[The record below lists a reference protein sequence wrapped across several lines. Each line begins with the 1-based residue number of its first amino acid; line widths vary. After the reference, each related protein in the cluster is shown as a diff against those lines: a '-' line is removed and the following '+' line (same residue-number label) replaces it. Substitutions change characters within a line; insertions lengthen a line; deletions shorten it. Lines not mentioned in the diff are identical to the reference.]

1 MGFEFEYERPEDRRP
16 DSSSGRPRPPR
27 PPRRRRRFDQRRRQA
42 PRFWRRTP
50 RWGKATAAVVLI
62 LAASTIITSRDRSS
76 DQSALEVTSTAEP
89 PASAPTTTAI
99 RPATT
104 RPATTRPPPATTRQ
118 ALATT
123 TVPPATTTPAATTTP
138 PATAAASTA
147 AAQPPPTAAPVA
159 PAPTAPPPVGVD
171 WAELALSVVYIQAED
186 CPSLPSDM
194 FNSGSGTVVLGGGYV
209 LTNAHV
215 VTDDHGQPCREL
227 VVWLT
232 RSFEE
237 EPTDWRPADLTA
249 WDSWLDLA
257 LLDLRSPAP
266 SARSVEV
273 SAQRLE
279 PGEDIRILGYPGVGG
294 LTMTLTRGSYS
305 GMIDEGG
312 ETYIKTDADISEGNS
327 GGAAFDEAGVF
338 IGVPTA
344 GIGEVGLLVPAE
356 LAEQFL
362 NRALDQ

>member
-1 MGFEFEYERPEDRRP
+1 MGFEFEYERPDRRS

-27 PPRRRRRFDQRRRQA
+27 PPRRRRRFDQRRQA
-42 PRFWRRTP
+42 PRFWRRIP

-89 PASAPTTTAI
+89 PASAPTATAI

-104 RPATTRPPPATTRQ
+104 RPVATRPATTRPVPPVTTTPPVTTSPPATT
-118 ALATT
+118 
-123 TVPPATTTPAATTTP
+123 VP

-147 AAQPPPTAAPVA
+147 AAQTPPTAVPVA
-159 PAPTAPPPVGVD
+159 PAPTAPPPEGVD
-171 WAELALSVVYIQAED
+171 WAELALSVVYVQADD
-186 CPSLPSDM
+186 CPALPSDLV
-194 FNSGSGTVVLGGGYV
+194 NSGSGTVVLGGGYV

-215 VTDDHGQPCREL
+215 VTDDNGQPCREIG
-227 VVWLT
+227 VWLT

-237 EPTDWRPADLTA
+237 EPTDWRTADLTA
-249 WDSWLDLA
+249 RDSRLDLA
-257 LLDLRSPAP
+257 LLELRSPAP

-273 SAQRLE
+273 SAQRLD

-344 GIGEVGLLVPAE
+344 GIGEVGLLIPAE

-362 NRALDQ
+362 NRALNQ